1 MFGRDGR
8 FFRINGSDMK
18 DRTARILAVIALVF
32 MGVFIVTLIMTLV
45 DHTMLNGSIGFFA
58 LGAGVFAL
66 MILVALKADG
76 RGFSMTKMNNEIE
89 MEKIQKEPEK
99 REAEQKAKEKNADRD
114 GDGGGENAEDAKS
127 ESEEAPDTED
137 KIRDCGLNDVSAD
150 R

>member
-1 MFGRDGR
+1 
-8 FFRINGSDMK
+8 MK

-76 RGFSMTKMNNEIE
+76 RGFSMIKINNEIE
-89 MEKIQKEPEK
+89 MAKLEEERAKL
-99 REAEQKAKEKNADRD
+99 EAEEKAKAEESSD
-114 GDGGGENAEDAKS
+114 GDGGEKNAAVGEDGAEKDPDVNDGSIGKEKDSGGENA
-127 ESEEAPDTED
+127 
-137 KIRDCGLNDVSAD
+137 
-150 R
+150 

>member
-1 MFGRDGR
+1 
-8 FFRINGSDMK
+8 MK

-76 RGFSMTKMNNEIE
+76 RGFSMTKINNEIE
-89 MEKIQKEPEK
+89 MAKLEEERAKL
-99 REAEQKAKEKNADRD
+99 EAEEKAKAENADRD
-114 GDGGGENAEDAKS
+114 GDGDGDAADGGDGAEKDPDVNDGSIGKEKDSGGENA
-127 ESEEAPDTED
+127 
-137 KIRDCGLNDVSAD
+137 
-150 R
+150 

>member
-1 MFGRDGR
+1 M
-8 FFRINGSDMK
+8 
-18 DRTARILAVIALVF
+18 IALVF

-76 RGFSMTKMNNEIE
+76 RGFSMTKINNEIE

-99 REAEQKAKEKNADRD
+99 REAEQKAKEESADRD
-114 GDGGGENAEDAKS
+114 GDGGGENAEDAKGK
-127 ESEEAPDTED
+127 SEEAPDTED

>member
-1 MFGRDGR
+1 
-8 FFRINGSDMK
+8 MK

-76 RGFSMTKMNNEIE
+76 RGFSMTKINNEIE

-99 REAEQKAKEKNADRD
+99 REAEQKAKEESVDRD
-114 GDGGGENAEDAKS
+114 GDGDGENAEDAKS

>member
-1 MFGRDGR
+1 M
-8 FFRINGSDMK
+8 
-18 DRTARILAVIALVF
+18 IALVF

-76 RGFSMTKMNNEIE
+76 RGFSMTKINNEIE

-99 REAEQKAKEKNADRD
+99 REAEQKAKEESADRD
-114 GDGGGENAEDAKS
+114 GDGDGENAEDAKS

-137 KIRDCGLNDVSAD
+137 KIRDCGPNDVSAD

>member
-1 MFGRDGR
+1 
-8 FFRINGSDMK
+8 MK

-114 GDGGGENAEDAKS
+114 GDGDGENAEDAKS
-127 ESEEAPDTED
+127 KSEEAPDTEN

-150 R
+150 Q

>member
-1 MFGRDGR
+1 
-8 FFRINGSDMK
+8 MK

-76 RGFSMTKMNNEIE
+76 RGFSMTKINNEIE
-89 MEKIQKEPEK
+89 LDIIQK
-99 REAEQKAKEKNADRD
+99 D
-114 GDGGGENAEDAKS
+114 
-127 ESEEAPDTED
+127 
-137 KIRDCGLNDVSAD
+137 L
-150 R
+150 

>member
-1 MFGRDGR
+1 M
-8 FFRINGSDMK
+8 
-18 DRTARILAVIALVF
+18 IALVF

-76 RGFSMTKMNNEIE
+76 RGFSMTKINNEIE
-89 MEKIQKEPEK
+89 MEKIQKEPKK
-99 REAEQKAKEKNADRD
+99 REAEQKAKEESADRD
-114 GDGGGENAEDAKS
+114 GDGDGENAEDAKS
-127 ESEEAPDTED
+127 KSEEAPDTED

>member
-1 MFGRDGR
+1 
-8 FFRINGSDMK
+8 MK

-76 RGFSMTKMNNEIE
+76 RGFSMTKINNEIE
-89 MEKIQKEPEK
+89 MEKIQKEPKK
-99 REAEQKAKEKNADRD
+99 REAEQKAKEESADRD
-114 GDGGGENAEDAKS
+114 GDGDGENAEDAKS
-127 ESEEAPDTED
+127 KSEEAPDTED

>member
-1 MFGRDGR
+1 
-8 FFRINGSDMK
+8 MK

-76 RGFSMTKMNNEIE
+76 RGFSMTKINNEIE
-89 MEKIQKEPEK
+89 MAKLEEERAKL
-99 REAEQKAKEKNADRD
+99 EAEEKAKAEESSD
-114 GDGGGENAEDAKS
+114 GDGGEKNAAVGEDGAEKDPDVNDGSIGKEKDSGGENA
-127 ESEEAPDTED
+127 
-137 KIRDCGLNDVSAD
+137 
-150 R
+150 

>member
-1 MFGRDGR
+1 M
-8 FFRINGSDMK
+8 
-18 DRTARILAVIALVF
+18 IALVF

-76 RGFSMTKMNNEIE
+76 RGFSMTKINNEIE

-114 GDGGGENAEDAKS
+114 GDGGAENAEDAKS

-137 KIRDCGLNDVSAD
+137 KARDGEPNDVSAD

>member
-1 MFGRDGR
+1 
-8 FFRINGSDMK
+8 MK

-32 MGVFIVTLIMTLV
+32 MGLFIVTLIMTLV
-45 DHTMLNGSIGFFA
+45 DHTMLNGAIGFFA

-89 MEKIQKEPEK
+89 MEKIQKEL
-99 REAEQKAKEKNADRD
+99 EAEEKAKKENADRD
-114 GDGGGENAEDAKS
+114 GDGGAENAEDAKS
-127 ESEEAPDTED
+127 KSEEAPDTED
-137 KIRDCGLNDVSAD
+137 KIRDCGPNDVSAD

>member
-1 MFGRDGR
+1 M
-8 FFRINGSDMK
+8 
-18 DRTARILAVIALVF
+18 IALVF

-76 RGFSMTKMNNEIE
+76 RGFSMTKINNEIE

-114 GDGGGENAEDAKS
+114 GDGDEENAEDAKGK
-127 ESEEAPDTED
+127 SEEAPDTED

>member
-32 MGVFIVTLIMTLV
+32 MGLFIVTLIMTLV

-66 MILVALKADG
+66 MIQVALKADG
-76 RGFSMTKMNNEIE
+76 RGFSMTKINNEI
-89 MEKIQKEPEK
+89 
-99 REAEQKAKEKNADRD
+99 
-114 GDGGGENAEDAKS
+114 
-127 ESEEAPDTED
+127 
-137 KIRDCGLNDVSAD
+137 
-150 R
+150 

>member
-1 MFGRDGR
+1 
-8 FFRINGSDMK
+8 MK

-76 RGFSMTKMNNEIE
+76 RGFSMTKINNEIE

-114 GDGGGENAEDAKS
+114 GDGDEENAEDAKGK
-127 ESEEAPDTED
+127 SEEAPDTED

>member
-1 MFGRDGR
+1 M
-8 FFRINGSDMK
+8 
-18 DRTARILAVIALVF
+18 IALVF
-32 MGVFIVTLIMTLV
+32 MGLFIVTLIMTLV

-76 RGFSMTKMNNEIE
+76 RGFSMTKINNEIE

-114 GDGGGENAEDAKS
+114 GDGDEENAEDAKGK
-127 ESEEAPDTED
+127 SEEAPDTED

>member
-1 MFGRDGR
+1 
-8 FFRINGSDMK
+8 MK

-76 RGFSMTKMNNEIE
+76 RGFSMTKINNEIE

-99 REAEQKAKEKNADRD
+99 REAEQKAKEESADRD
-114 GDGGGENAEDAKS
+114 GDGGGEYADDAKGK
-127 ESEEAPDTED
+127 SEEVPDTED

>member
-1 MFGRDGR
+1 MLGRDGR
-8 FFRINGSDMK
+8 FFRINGRDMK

-76 RGFSMTKMNNEIE
+76 SGFSMTKINNDIE
-89 MEKIQKEPEK
+89 MEKIQKEL
-99 REAEQKAKEKNADRD
+99 EAEEKAKAEESSDGEDGAEKDPDVN
-114 GDGGGENAEDAKS
+114 DGGIGKEKDSSGGNA
-127 ESEEAPDTED
+127 
-137 KIRDCGLNDVSAD
+137 
-150 R
+150 

>member
-1 MFGRDGR
+1 M
-8 FFRINGSDMK
+8 
-18 DRTARILAVIALVF
+18 IALVF

-76 RGFSMTKMNNEIE
+76 RGFSMTKINNEIE
-89 MEKIQKEPEK
+89 MEKIQKEL
-99 REAEQKAKEKNADRD
+99 EAEEKVKKENADRD
-114 GDGGGENAEDAKS
+114 GDGENAEDAKS

-137 KIRDCGLNDVSAD
+137 KTRDGEPNDVSAD

>member
-1 MFGRDGR
+1 
-8 FFRINGSDMK
+8 MK

>member
-1 MFGRDGR
+1 
-8 FFRINGSDMK
+8 MK

-76 RGFSMTKMNNEIE
+76 RGFSMTKINNEIE

-114 GDGGGENAEDAKS
+114 DDGGGENAEDAKS

>member
-1 MFGRDGR
+1 
-8 FFRINGSDMK
+8 
-18 DRTARILAVIALVF
+18 
-32 MGVFIVTLIMTLV
+32 MTLV

-76 RGFSMTKMNNEIE
+76 RGFSMTKINNEIE

-114 GDGGGENAEDAKS
+114 GAFRPAAAQVRARRTPEVLRIPQRS
-127 ESEEAPDTED
+127 
-137 KIRDCGLNDVSAD
+137 RQ

>member
-1 MFGRDGR
+1 
-8 FFRINGSDMK
+8 MK

-76 RGFSMTKMNNEIE
+76 RGFSMTKINNEIE

-99 REAEQKAKEKNADRD
+99 REAEQKAKEESADRD
-114 GDGGGENAEDAKS
+114 GDGGGENAEDAKGK
-127 ESEEAPDTED
+127 SEEAPDTED

>member
-1 MFGRDGR
+1 
-8 FFRINGSDMK
+8 MK

-76 RGFSMTKMNNEIE
+76 RGFSMTKINNEIE
-89 MEKIQKEPEK
+89 MAKLEEERAKL
-99 REAEQKAKEKNADRD
+99 EAEEKAKAEESSD
-114 GDGGGENAEDAKS
+114 GDGGEKNAADGGDGAEKDPDVNDGSIGKEKDSGGENA
-127 ESEEAPDTED
+127 
-137 KIRDCGLNDVSAD
+137 
-150 R
+150 

>member
-1 MFGRDGR
+1 M
-8 FFRINGSDMK
+8 
-18 DRTARILAVIALVF
+18 IALVF
-32 MGVFIVTLIMTLV
+32 MGLFIVTLIMTLV
-45 DHTMLNGSIGFFA
+45 DHTMINGSIGFFA

-76 RGFSMTKMNNEIE
+76 RGFSMTKINNEIE

-114 GDGGGENAEDAKS
+114 GDGDEENAEDAKGK
-127 ESEEAPDTED
+127 SEEAPDTED

>member
-1 MFGRDGR
+1 
-8 FFRINGSDMK
+8 MK

-32 MGVFIVTLIMTLV
+32 MGLFIVTLIMTLV

-99 REAEQKAKEKNADRD
+99 REAEQKAKEESADRD
-114 GDGGGENAEDAKS
+114 GDGDGENAEDAKS

>member
-1 MFGRDGR
+1 M
-8 FFRINGSDMK
+8 
-18 DRTARILAVIALVF
+18 IALVF
-32 MGVFIVTLIMTLV
+32 MGLFIVTLIMTLV
-45 DHTMLNGSIGFFA
+45 DHTMLNGAIGFFA

-76 RGFSMTKMNNEIE
+76 RGFSMTKINNEIE

-114 GDGGGENAEDAKS
+114 GDGEGENAEDAKS
-127 ESEEAPDTED
+127 KSEEAPDTED

>member
-1 MFGRDGR
+1 M
-8 FFRINGSDMK
+8 
-18 DRTARILAVIALVF
+18 IALVF

-76 RGFSMTKMNNEIE
+76 RGFSMTKINNEIE

-114 GDGGGENAEDAKS
+114 DDGGGENAEDAKS

>member
-1 MFGRDGR
+1 
-8 FFRINGSDMK
+8 MK

-76 RGFSMTKMNNEIE
+76 RGFSMTKINNEIE
-89 MEKIQKEPEK
+89 MAKLEEERAKL
-99 REAEQKAKEKNADRD
+99 EAEEKAKAEESSD
-114 GDGGGENAEDAKS
+114 GDEENAADGGDGAEKDPDVNGGGIGKEKDSSGGNA
-127 ESEEAPDTED
+127 
-137 KIRDCGLNDVSAD
+137 
-150 R
+150 

>member
-1 MFGRDGR
+1 
-8 FFRINGSDMK
+8 MK

-32 MGVFIVTLIMTLV
+32 MGLFIVTLIMTLV
-45 DHTMLNGSIGFFA
+45 DHTMINGSIGFFA

-76 RGFSMTKMNNEIE
+76 RGFSMTKINNEIE
-89 MEKIQKEPEK
+89 MEKIQKEQEK
-99 REAEQKAKEKNADRD
+99 REAEQKAKEESADRD
-114 GDGGGENAEDAKS
+114 GDGDGENAEEAKS

-137 KIRDCGLNDVSAD
+137 KTRDGEPNDVSAD

>member
-1 MFGRDGR
+1 M
-8 FFRINGSDMK
+8 
-18 DRTARILAVIALVF
+18 IALVF

-99 REAEQKAKEKNADRD
+99 REAEQKAKEESADRD
-114 GDGGGENAEDAKS
+114 GDGEGENAEDAKGK
-127 ESEEAPDTED
+127 SEEAPDTED